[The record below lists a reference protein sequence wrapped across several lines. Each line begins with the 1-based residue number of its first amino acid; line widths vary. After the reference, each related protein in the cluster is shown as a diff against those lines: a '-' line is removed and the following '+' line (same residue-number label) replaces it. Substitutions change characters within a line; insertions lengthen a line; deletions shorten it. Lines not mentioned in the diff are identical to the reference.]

1 MPLKTSQDD
10 QIQLNL
16 TPMIDV
22 VFLLIIFFMVAT
34 KFTEIDRSIE
44 LELPKVGSA
53 GEAAVPNKPKA
64 VTVFADGRIELDGKS
79 VDRATLVTQLTA
91 ARQATPDL
99 DVILHGDANCPF
111 QHVADTLAA
120 CHEAEVTQ
128 IGITVELATAMS
140 QSKSSTR
147 K

>member
-1 MPLKTSQDD
+1 MPLKTTQDD

-34 KFTEIDRSIE
+34 KFTELERNIE
-44 LELPKVGSA
+44 LELPQVASA
-53 GEAAVPNKPKA
+53 GEAATPKAPLA
-64 VTVFADGRIELDGKS
+64 VTVFADGRIELDGQH
-79 VDRATLVTQLTA
+79 VDRAGLVAQLAA
-91 ARQATPDL
+91 ARQSSPD
-99 DVILHGDANCPF
+99 VEVVLHGDASCPF

-120 CHEAEVTQ
+120 CHDAQVTQ
-128 IGITVELATAMS
+128 IGITVELATAMRS
-140 QSKSSTR
+140 SSKR

>member
-91 ARQATPDL
+91 SRQAMPDL